1 MEVMMDWTFHLFFKR
16 DVAMI
21 KRFVAEPGLSSTW
34 NEELAKNADHFLINT

>member
-1 MEVMMDWTFHLFFKR
+1 MDWTFHLFFKR

-34 NEELAKNADHFLINT
+34 NEELACSTLIFSLYIVDA